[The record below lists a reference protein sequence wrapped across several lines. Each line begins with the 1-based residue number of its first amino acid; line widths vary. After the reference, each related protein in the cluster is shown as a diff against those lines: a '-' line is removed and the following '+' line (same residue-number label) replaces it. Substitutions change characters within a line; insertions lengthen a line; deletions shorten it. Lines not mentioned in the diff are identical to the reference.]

1 VDGQTFTLELDQAA
15 NATTIAAVGKRDGLP
30 DHAVTIALATA
41 MQESGLRNLPYG
53 DRDSL
58 GLFQQRPSQGWGTA
72 AQVSTTTYAAAAF
85 YRKLETA
92 PDAYARWEAQSRVLA
107 QALTGEVPGAF
118 SCRVSLPRA
127 SVPSAQLAEA
137 MASEIGRTADALTPT
152 PAQGW
157 TTATWLVGHADEQRV
172 STVTFGG
179 ERWTARSGRWAPV
192 DGAPTDGPVVVT

>member
-1 VDGQTFTLELDQAA
+1 
-15 NATTIAAVGKRDGLP
+15 
-30 DHAVTIALATA
+30 
-41 MQESGLRNLPYG
+41 
-53 DRDSL
+53 
-58 GLFQQRPSQGWGTA
+58 
-72 AQVSTTTYAAAAF
+72 VSTTTYAAAAF
-85 YRKLETA
+85 YRKLETVPGWQVLDVTEAAQKVQRSAA